1 MNTLTVWRFGAP
13 GDAEQALGVVQRL
26 VASEQACVDD
36 AALVSWPVG
45 RRAPVTRELGSITG
59 PGRLW
64 GGFWGMVLSL
74 IFLTPRAGPVF
85 GAAAGAIAGSLE
97 DFGVLDDF
105 VKRVRD
111 RVTPGTSAIFAISS
125 AASARAL
132 DAGLAGPGVETLRSE
147 LSPEQARNLDEAL
160 ADR

>member
-1 MNTLTVWRFGAP
+1 MNTLSVWRFPAP
-13 GDAEQALGVVQRL
+13 EAADEAVAELHRL
-26 VASEQACVDD
+26 VVAERAIVDD
-36 AALVSWPVG
+36 AALIAWPIG

-59 PGRLW
+59 NGRLW

-85 GAAAGAIAGSLE
+85 GAAAGAVAGSLD
-97 DFGVLDDF
+97 DFGVIDDF
-105 VKRVRD
+105 IKRVRD

-125 AASARAL
+125 LDSAREI
-132 DAGLAGPGVETLRSE
+132 DAGLMGPGVETLRSE
-147 LSPEQARNLDEAL
+147 LSPLQSHNLQEAL

>member
-1 MNTLTVWRFGAP
+1 M
-13 GDAEQALGVVQRL
+13 
-26 VASEQACVDD
+26 
-36 AALVSWPVG
+36 
-45 RRAPVTRELGSITG
+45 TRELGSVTG
-59 PGRLW
+59 NGRLW

-85 GAAAGAIAGSLE
+85 GAAAGAVAGSLD
-97 DFGVLDDF
+97 DFGVIDDF

-125 AASARAL
+125 LSSAREI
-132 DAGLAGPGVETLRSE
+132 DAGFAGPGVETLRSE
-147 LSPEQARNLDEAL
+147 LSPTQAQNLHEAL